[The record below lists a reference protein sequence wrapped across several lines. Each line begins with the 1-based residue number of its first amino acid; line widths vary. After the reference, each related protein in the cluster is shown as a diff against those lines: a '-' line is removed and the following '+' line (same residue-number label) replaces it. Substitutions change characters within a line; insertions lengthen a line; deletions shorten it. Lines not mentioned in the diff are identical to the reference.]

1 MSTQPTT
8 EQRVSSRTAL
18 RAALSQAWQ
27 QRTPRERQLMQIA
40 AWVLIIFGLWSWAI
54 APALRTWHEAPTRQA
69 ALDATSG
76 QMQQLQ
82 AQAQAFKKPQAVTR
96 AEALRWLEDNIP
108 TQLGAE
114 TRWQL
119 QGERLSVQ
127 LSGSTPEQLA
137 SWLKQARER
146 AQALPVQ
153 AQLQQASTE
162 SAGPAAGKVSGPT
175 STTKMSSP
183 ASQPDTTGQAVRWNG
198 SLLLSLP

>member
-1 MSTQPTT
+1 MSTH
-8 EQRVSSRTAL
+8 TAL

-27 QRTPRERQLMQIA
+27 QRSARERQLMLAA
-40 AWVLIIFGLWSWAI
+40 AWISLAAALWSLAI
-54 APALRTWHEAPTRQA
+54 APAWRTWHEAPTRQA
-69 ALDATSG
+69 ALDATSN

-82 AQAQAFKKPQAVTR
+82 AQAQAFKKPSAVTR
-96 AEALRWLEDNIP
+96 SEALRWLEENIP

-127 LSGSTPEQLA
+127 LSGATPEQLA
-137 SWLKQARER
+137 AWLRQARES

-153 AQLQQASTE
+153 AQLKQASAETATPNPSSKTPQATRE
-162 SAGPAAGKVSGPT
+162 PDAAGKP
-175 STTKMSSP
+175 
-183 ASQPDTTGQAVRWNG
+183 VRWNG

>member
-69 ALDATSG
+69 ALDATSK

-96 AEALRWLEDNIP
+96 AEALRWLDENIP

-153 AQLQQASTE
+153 AQLQQASPE
-162 SAGPAAGKVSGPT
+162 SAGPAAGKATGPI
-175 STTKMSSP
+175 STTKLSNP
-183 ASQPDTTGQAVRWNG
+183 ASKPDTTGQAVRWNG

>member
-1 MSTQPTT
+1 M
-8 EQRVSSRTAL
+8 TAL
-18 RAALSQAWQ
+18 RATLSQAWQ
-27 QRTPRERQLMQIA
+27 QRTSRERQLMLVA
-40 AWVLIIFGLWSWAI
+40 AWVLAVTTLWILAI
-54 APALRTWHEAPTRQA
+54 APALRTWQEAPTRQA
-69 ALDATSG
+69 ALDATSK

-96 AEALRWLEDNIP
+96 AEALRWLEENIP

-119 QGERLSVQ
+119 QGDRFSVQ
-127 LSGSTPEQLA
+127 LSGASPEQLA

-153 AQLQQASTE
+153 AQLQQAS
-162 SAGPAAGKVSGPT
+162 PT
-175 STTKMSSP
+175 NKP
-183 ASQPDTTGQAVRWNG
+183 DASEQAVRWNG

>member
-1 MSTQPTT
+1 MNSM
-8 EQRVSSRTAL
+8 TAL

-27 QRTPRERQLMQIA
+27 QRTSRERQLMLVA
-40 AWVLIIFGLWSWAI
+40 AWVLVATTLWSLAI
-54 APALRTWHEAPTRQA
+54 APALRTWQEAPTRQA
-69 ALDATSG
+69 ALDATSK

-96 AEALRWLEDNIP
+96 AEALRWLEENIP
-108 TQLGAE
+108 TQLGTE

-127 LSGSTPEQLA
+127 LSGTSPEQLA

-153 AQLQQASTE
+153 AQLQQAN
-162 SAGPAAGKVSGPT
+162 
-175 STTKMSSP
+175 P
-183 ASQPDTTGQAVRWNG
+183 ASKPDASEQAVRWSG

>member
-1 MSTQPTT
+1 MNTHTT
-8 EQRVSSRTAL
+8 EPRVSSLTAL

-27 QRTPRERQLMQIA
+27 QRTPRERQLMQVA
-40 AWVLIIFGLWSWAI
+40 AWVLVTAALWSWAI
-54 APALRTWHEAPTRQA
+54 APAVRTWHEAPTRQA
-69 ALDATSG
+69 ALDATSN

-108 TQLGAE
+108 TQLGTE

-153 AQLQQASTE
+153 AQLQQASPE
-162 SAGPAAGKVSGPT
+162 SAGPTP
-175 STTKMSSP
+175 TTKMPSP
-183 ASQPDTTGQAVRWNG
+183 ASKPEANGQSVRWNG

>member
-1 MSTQPTT
+1 M
-8 EQRVSSRTAL
+8 TAL

-27 QRTPRERQLMQIA
+27 QRTSRERQLMLVA
-40 AWVLIIFGLWSWAI
+40 AWVLAATTLWSLAI
-54 APALRTWHEAPTRQA
+54 APALRTWQEAPTRQA
-69 ALDATSG
+69 ALDATSK

-96 AEALRWLEDNIP
+96 AEALRWLEENIP
-108 TQLGAE
+108 TQLGTE

-127 LSGSTPEQLA
+127 LSGTSPEQLA
-137 SWLKQARER
+137 SWLKQVRER

-153 AQLQQASTE
+153 AQLQQAN
-162 SAGPAAGKVSGPT
+162 
-175 STTKMSSP
+175 P
-183 ASQPDTTGQAVRWNG
+183 ASKPDASEQAVRWSG

>member
-8 EQRVSSRTAL
+8 EQSVSSRTAL
-18 RAALSQAWQ
+18 RAALSQAWH
-27 QRTPRERQLMQIA
+27 QRTPRERLFMQVA
-40 AWVLIIFGLWSWAI
+40 AWVLVTFGLWSLAI

-69 ALDATSG
+69 ALDATSN

-108 TQLGAE
+108 TQLGTE
-114 TRWQL
+114 THWQL

-127 LSGSTPEQLA
+127 LSETSPEQLA
-137 SWLKQARER
+137 SWLGQARER

-153 AQLQQASTE
+153 AQLQQAS
-162 SAGPAAGKVSGPT
+162 
-175 STTKMSSP
+175 P
-183 ASQPDTTGQAVRWNG
+183 ASKTDATGQAVRWNG

>member
-1 MSTQPTT
+1 MSTQQTT
-8 EQRVSSRTAL
+8 EQRLSSLTAL

-27 QRTPRERQLMQIA
+27 KRTPRERLLVQLA
-40 AWVLIIFGLWSWAI
+40 AWVLVTFGLWSWAI
-54 APALRTWHEAPTRQA
+54 APALRTWQEAPTRQA
-69 ALDATSG
+69 ALDATSN

-82 AQAQAFKKPQAVTR
+82 AQAKAFKKPQAVTR

-108 TQLGAE
+108 NQLGAE

-153 AQLQQASTE
+153 AQLQQASPE
-162 SAGPAAGKVSGPT
+162 SAGKATGPI
-175 STTKMSSP
+175 STTKLSNP
-183 ASQPDTTGQAVRWNG
+183 ASKPDTTGQAVRWNG

>member
-1 MSTQPTT
+1 M
-8 EQRVSSRTAL
+8 TAL

-27 QRTPRERQLMQIA
+27 QRTSRERQLMLVA
-40 AWVLIIFGLWSWAI
+40 AWVLAATTLWSLAI
-54 APALRTWHEAPTRQA
+54 APALRTWQEAPTRQA
-69 ALDATSG
+69 ALDATSK

-96 AEALRWLEDNIP
+96 AEALRWLEENIP
-108 TQLGAE
+108 TQLGTE

-127 LSGSTPEQLA
+127 LSGTSPEQLA

-153 AQLQQASTE
+153 AQLQQAN
-162 SAGPAAGKVSGPT
+162 
-175 STTKMSSP
+175 P
-183 ASQPDTTGQAVRWNG
+183 ASKPDASEQAVRWSG

>member
-1 MSTQPTT
+1 MSTQQTT
-8 EQRVSSRTAL
+8 EQRLSSLTAL

-27 QRTPRERQLMQIA
+27 QRTPRERQLLQLA
-40 AWVLIIFGLWSWAI
+40 AWVLVTFGLWSWAL
-54 APALRTWHEAPTRQA
+54 APALRTWQEAPTRQA
-69 ALDATSG
+69 ALDATSK

-108 TQLGAE
+108 TQLGTE

-153 AQLQQASTE
+153 AQLQQAS
-162 SAGPAAGKVSGPT
+162 
-175 STTKMSSP
+175 P
-183 ASQPDTTGQAVRWNG
+183 ASKPDASEQAVRWSG

>member
-1 MSTQPTT
+1 
-8 EQRVSSRTAL
+8 
-18 RAALSQAWQ
+18 
-27 QRTPRERQLMQIA
+27 MQIA

-127 LSGSTPEQLA
+127 LSGTSPEQLA

-153 AQLQQASTE
+153 AQLQQASAE
-162 SAGPAAGKVSGPT
+162 SSGPASGPT
-175 STTKMSSP
+175 SLTKMPSP
-183 ASQPDTTGQAVRWNG
+183 ASKPEANGQSVRWNG

>member
-1 MSTQPTT
+1 MS
-8 EQRVSSRTAL
+8 SMTAL

-27 QRTPRERQLMQIA
+27 QRTSRERQLMLVA
-40 AWVLIIFGLWSWAI
+40 AWVLAATTLWSLAI
-54 APALRTWHEAPTRQA
+54 APALRTWQEAPTRQA
-69 ALDATSG
+69 ALDATSK

-96 AEALRWLEDNIP
+96 AEALRWLEENIP
-108 TQLGAE
+108 TQLGTE

-127 LSGSTPEQLA
+127 LSGTSPEQLA

-153 AQLQQASTE
+153 AQLQQAN
-162 SAGPAAGKVSGPT
+162 
-175 STTKMSSP
+175 P
-183 ASQPDTTGQAVRWNG
+183 ASKPDASEQAVRWSG

>member
-1 MSTQPTT
+1 MSTPTT
-8 EQRVSSRTAL
+8 EQRVSSLTAL
-18 RAALSQAWQ
+18 RAALNQAWQ
-27 QRTPRERQLMQIA
+27 QRTPRERQLMQVA
-40 AWVLIIFGLWSWAI
+40 AWVLMTFGLWSWAI

-69 ALDATSG
+69 ALDATSA

-108 TQLGAE
+108 TQLGAQ

-119 QGERLSVQ
+119 QGDRLSVQ
-127 LSGSTPEQLA
+127 LSGTSPEQLA
-137 SWLKQARER
+137 AWLAQARER

-153 AQLQQASTE
+153 AQLNSR
-162 SAGPAAGKVSGPT
+162 PAEKSGPT
-175 STTKMSSP
+175 APPPVAGTPNPSEV
-183 ASQPDTTGQAVRWNG
+183 AGNAIRWSG

>member
-1 MSTQPTT
+1 MS
-8 EQRVSSRTAL
+8 SMTAL

-27 QRTPRERQLMQIA
+27 QRTSRERQLMLVA
-40 AWVLIIFGLWSWAI
+40 AWVLAATTLWSLAI
-54 APALRTWHEAPTRQA
+54 APALRTWQEAPTRQA
-69 ALDATSG
+69 ALDATSK

-96 AEALRWLEDNIP
+96 AEALRWLEENIP
-108 TQLGAE
+108 TQLGTE

-127 LSGSTPEQLA
+127 LSGASPEQLA

-153 AQLQQASTE
+153 AQLQQAN
-162 SAGPAAGKVSGPT
+162 
-175 STTKMSSP
+175 P
-183 ASQPDTTGQAVRWNG
+183 ASKPDASEQAVRWSG